1 MKPRIPNGFW
11 ALAILVLWGLG
22 VVALLDRT
30 PYGLDEATARAVLV
44 LWSASDHVAAPVV
57 TLSVPDFRALFL
69 LPAGILFSGSLIAAK
84 LATLLY
90 LVAAVL
96 LLFLRRRAQG
106 DTETPLLASGL
117 LLLSP
122 LAINAID
129 RIAVGPYLLVTFL
142 AGAWADESYRTHRL
156 RFGGFFFAQLLFS
169 IAAITLH
176 PAGLAY
182 PLVLLWS
189 WVRNPPPEPQAPGV
203 IPGRERTHVLI
214 GLVVAMLL
222 GLALAWGWPLQHWFA
237 NPVRALGAD
246 GFAFPRENLSM
257 GAMPWL
263 LGALVAATL
272 AVVVFGMRRSL
283 REDRFAAT
291 LVLAAG
297 IGLLTGDSTFSLVA
311 FVLIL
316 YWGFPQ
322 LLRVH
327 LGHAQGLASGFASQ
341 RGMAFAALLVLSTA
355 FLVIDRG
362 HYSNERLGLQTLSP
376 HDQLISALSDAVQ
389 AEQAKREKERRPGVM
404 TAIDRAKASVKVAS
418 QWPGRTMIAC
428 GCSTLPLPPTSRDL
442 RAFAAN
448 LHGLDYVIF
457 DPRTPQNRPLSQ
469 DFAML
474 GGANSTTVALQEGGV
489 VLRLVAAHA
498 PGAPTPASPAP
509 AKAPTS
515 STSAQASTESAESPA
530 KSPAGSAI
538 GAAAVPSSKR

>member
-11 ALAILVLWGLG
+11 ALSILVLWGLG

-30 PYGLDEATARAVLV
+30 PYGLDEATARALLV

-69 LPAGILFSGSLIAAK
+69 LPAGILFSGSLVAAK

-90 LVAAVL
+90 LVAGVL

-106 DTETPLLASGL
+106 DTEAPLLASGL

-246 GFAFPRENLSM
+246 GFSFPRESLST

-263 LGALVAATL
+263 LGALGTAAL
-272 AVVVFGMRRSL
+272 AAVLVGMRRSL

-291 LVLAAG
+291 LVLATA
-297 IGLLTGDSTFSLVA
+297 IGLATGDSTFALLA

-327 LGHAQGLASGFASQ
+327 LGHGQSAAGGFASQ
-341 RGMAFAALLVLSTA
+341 RGMAFVALLALSTA

-389 AEQAKREKERRPGVM
+389 VEQAKRERERRPGVM
-404 TAIDRAKASVKVAS
+404 SAADRAKASVKVAS

-428 GCSTLPLPPTSRDL
+428 GCSTLPLPPASREL
-442 RAFAAN
+442 GAFAAN

-489 VLRLVAAHA
+489 VLRLVPAQASAPVSPAPPKAAA
-498 PGAPTPASPAP
+498 GSTSTPASPTPAGPVAAP
-509 AKAPTS
+509 AATS
-515 STSAQASTESAESPA
+515 SA
-530 KSPAGSAI
+530 K
-538 GAAAVPSSKR
+538 R

>member
-11 ALAILVLWGLG
+11 AVAILVLWGLG

-30 PYGLDEATARAVLV
+30 PYGLDEATARALLV

-106 DTETPLLASGL
+106 DTEAPLLASGL

-122 LAINAID
+122 VAID
-129 RIAVGPYLLVTFL
+129 AIDHVAVGPYLLVTFL

-189 WVRNPPPEPQAPGV
+189 WLRNPPPEPQARGV
-203 IPGRERTHVLI
+203 IPGRERTHVLL
-214 GLVVAMLL
+214 GLLVAMLL
-222 GLALAWGWPLQHWFA
+222 GIALAWGWPLQHWFG
-237 NPVRALGAD
+237 NPVHALGAG

-257 GAMPWL
+257 GATPWL
-263 LGALVAATL
+263 LGALVATAL
-272 AVVVFGMRRSL
+272 AVVVVGMRRWL
-283 REDRFAAT
+283 RDDRFAAT
-291 LVLAAG
+291 LVLATA
-297 IGLLTGDSTFSLVA
+297 IGLTTGDSTFTLFA

-316 YWGFPQ
+316 YWGFPR

-327 LGHAQGLASGFASQ
+327 VGHAQSPAGGFASQ

-389 AEQAKREKERRPGVM
+389 AEQAKRESERRPGIM
-404 TAIDRAKASVKVAS
+404 TEADRARASVKVAS

-428 GCSTLPLPPTSRDL
+428 GCSTLPLPPASRDL
-442 RAFAAN
+442 RSFAAN
-448 LHGLDYVIF
+448 LHGLDFVIF
-457 DPRTPQNRPLSQ
+457 DPRTPQNRPLAQ

-489 VLRLVAAHA
+489 VLRLVAAQA
-498 PGAPTPASPAP
+498 PVGTPSAPRPAAPTEAPDEAHTAASLKA
-509 AKAPTS
+509 AKPRGGAAVDS
-515 STSAQASTESAESPA
+515 STKQ
-530 KSPAGSAI
+530 
-538 GAAAVPSSKR
+538 

>member
-22 VVALLDRT
+22 VVALLDRS

-69 LPAGILFSGSLIAAK
+69 LPAGILFSGSLVAAK

-106 DTETPLLASGL
+106 DAETPLLASGL

-189 WVRNPPPEPQAPGV
+189 WLRNPPPEPQARSV

-222 GLALAWGWPLQHWFA
+222 GLALAWGWPLQHWLA

-246 GFAFPRENLSM
+246 VFAFPRENLSM
-257 GAMPWL
+257 GATPWL
-263 LGALVAATL
+263 RGALVAAAL
-272 AVVVFGMRRSL
+272 AAVVIGVRRSL

-291 LVLAAG
+291 LVVAAA
-297 IGLLTGDSTFSLVA
+297 IGLATGDSTFALVV

-327 LGHAQGLASGFASQ
+327 LGHAQGLATGFASQ

-362 HYSNERLGLQTLSP
+362 HYSNQRLGLQTLSP

-404 TAIDRAKASVKVAS
+404 TAVDRAKASVKVAS

-428 GCSTLPLPPTSRDL
+428 GCSTLPLPPASRDL

-474 GGANSTTVALQEGGV
+474 GGSNSTTVALQEGGV
-489 VLRLVAAHA
+489 VLRLAAA
-498 PGAPTPASPAP
+498 RTQGAPAPVAPAP
-509 AKAPTS
+509 AKAPGGAASASALPKPADSGAKPAAGPAATS
-515 STSAQASTESAESPA
+515 S
-530 KSPAGSAI
+530 
-538 GAAAVPSSKR
+538 SKK

>member
-69 LPAGILFSGSLIAAK
+69 LPAGILFSGSLVAAK

-106 DTETPLLASGL
+106 DSETPLLASGL

-189 WVRNPPPEPQAPGV
+189 WLRNPPPEPPARGV

-246 GFAFPRENLSM
+246 VFAFPRENLSM
-257 GAMPWL
+257 GAAPWL
-263 LGALVAATL
+263 LGALVAAAL
-272 AVVVFGMRRSL
+272 AAVVIGMRRSL

-291 LVLAAG
+291 LVLAAA
-297 IGLLTGDSTFSLVA
+297 IGLATGDSTFALMA

-327 LGHAQGLASGFASQ
+327 LGHAQGLAGGFASQ

-362 HYSNERLGLQTLSP
+362 HYSDERLGLQTLSP

-404 TAIDRAKASVKVAS
+404 TAVDRAKASVKVAS

-428 GCSTLPLPPTSRDL
+428 GCSTLPLPPASRDL

-457 DPRTPQNRPLSQ
+457 DPRTPHNRPLSQ

-474 GGANSTTVALQEGGV
+474 GGSNSTTVALQEGGV
-489 VLRLVAAHA
+489 VLRLAAAQAQGASAPVKAPAAA
-498 PGAPTPASPAP
+498 PGGAASASALPKSADSGAKPGTKPAAGPA
-509 AKAPTS
+509 ATS
-515 STSAQASTESAESPA
+515 S
-530 KSPAGSAI
+530 
-538 GAAAVPSSKR
+538 SKK

>member
-1 MKPRIPNGFW
+1 MKIRIPNGFW
-11 ALAILVLWGLG
+11 ALAVLVLWGLG

-69 LPAGILFSGSLIAAK
+69 LPAGILFSGSLVAAK

-106 DTETPLLASGL
+106 DTESPLLASGV

-122 LAINAID
+122 LAIGAID
-129 RIAVGPYLLVTFL
+129 RIAVGPYLLATFL

-189 WVRNPPPEPQAPGV
+189 WIRNPPPEPEAPGV

-214 GLVVAMLL
+214 GLGIAMGL

-246 GFAFPRENLSM
+246 VFSFPRENLAT

-263 LGALVAATL
+263 LGALLFAAL
-272 AVVVFGMRRSL
+272 AAVLIGMRQTL
-283 REDRFAAT
+283 RDDRFAAT
-291 LVLAAG
+291 LALGTG
-297 IGLLTGDSTFSLVA
+297 IGLATGDTSFSLFA

-327 LGHAQGLASGFASQ
+327 WGHAQGPATGFASQ
-341 RGMAFAALLVLSTA
+341 RGMAFAALLVLSTT

-362 HYSNERLGLQTLSP
+362 HYSNERLGLETLSP
-376 HDQLISALSDAVQ
+376 HDQLIAALSDAVQ
-389 AEQAKREKERRPGVM
+389 ADQAKREADRHPGVL
-404 TAIDRAKASVKVAS
+404 TAAERAKASVKVAS

-428 GCSTLPLPPTSRDL
+428 GCSTLPLPPASREL
-442 RAFAAN
+442 GAFAAN

-457 DPRTPQNRPLSQ
+457 DPRTLQNRPLSQ

-474 GGANSTTVALQEGGV
+474 GGANSDTVALQEGGV
-489 VLRLVAAHA
+489 VLRLHHAHA
-498 PGAPTPASPAP
+498 PAPPSPAP
-509 AKAPTS
+509 GKAS
-515 STSAQASTESAESPA
+515 
-530 KSPAGSAI
+530 AGSTGI
-538 GAAAVPSSKR
+538 PAAPKPGGSAAGVPLTK